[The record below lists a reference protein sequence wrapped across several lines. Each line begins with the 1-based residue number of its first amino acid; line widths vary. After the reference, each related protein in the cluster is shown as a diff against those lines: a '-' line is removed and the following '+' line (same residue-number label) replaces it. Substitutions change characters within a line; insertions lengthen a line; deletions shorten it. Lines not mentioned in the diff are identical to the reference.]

1 MKTCI
6 TKSEGRVI
14 GGVNVQVQVEVQ
26 AEVLVEV
33 TVRGNGAACMLEV
46 HIREVVY

>member
-1 MKTCI
+1 MF
-6 TKSEGRVI
+6 

-33 TVRGNGAACMLEV
+33 TVQGNGAACMGEV
-46 HIREVVY
+46 QVREVVY